1 MEYNG
6 QCLEITHL
14 IDLLSADNFTVSSG
28 NLASVE
34 LPVIA
39 VLSVVQGCGGTH
51 TVGKFSL
58 STIVTIP
65 MYHGPLTNKS

>member
-1 MEYNG
+1 VEYNG

-39 VLSVVQGCGGTH
+39 VLSANVRYAVSSPLSH
-51 TVGKFSL
+51 TWRWALRGF
-58 STIVTIP
+58 T
-65 MYHGPLTNKS
+65 MF